1 MAVNLKT
8 ESEKRKS
15 GRPPENLKNEIRIEL
30 PSNSINEGVARSVAS
45 VFISQLDP
53 TFEELADIKCAVSE
67 AVTNSI
73 VHGYRDTH
81 GMIYIT
87 IKILD
92 ERTVRIEI
100 RDRGC
105 GIEDIKTAMQ
115 PLYTTDR
122 EGERSGMGFTV
133 MESFTDR
140 LTVVSSPGRGTKV
153 TMIKTLHD
161 GRRSAGK

>member
-1 MAVNLKT
+1 MNTSTRV
-8 ESEKRKS
+8 ESVKKRS

-30 PSNSINEGVARSVAS
+30 PSNSINEGLARSIAS

-67 AVTNSI
+67 AVTNCI
-73 VHGYRDTH
+73 VHGYRDTS
-81 GMIYIT
+81 GVIYIT

-92 ERTVRIEI
+92 ERTVRIEV

-105 GIEDIKTAMQ
+105 GIDDIKTAMQ

-140 LTVVSSPGRGTKV
+140 LSVVSSPGKGTKI
-153 TMIKTLHD
+153 TMIKTLGE
-161 GRRSAGK
+161 GRRSAK

>member
-1 MAVNLKT
+1 MNTSTKT
-8 ESEKRKS
+8 ETVKRRS

-30 PSNSINEGVARSVAS
+30 PSNSINEGIARSVAS

-67 AVTNSI
+67 AVTNAI

-92 ERTVRIEI
+92 EKTVRIEI

-140 LTVVSSPGRGTKV
+140 LSVVSRPGNGTKV
-153 TMIKTLHD
+153 TMIKTLGD
-161 GRRSAGK
+161 GKRSVK